1 GPNVSSLGYSES
13 EYFFGGDAASYKP
26 IGKLGVDG
34 KWKVKQSGTASY
46 MTRMV
51 VWRPSDPSKFDG
63 TVYVE
68 WINVSPGFDNP
79 PDWLSAHNQIVR
91 EGAIWV
97 GVSAQQAGV
106 IGGKQRVSVAG
117 APPPGGLKGADPVR
131 YAPLDHPGDAY
142 SYDIFTQAGIAVRGD
157 ANGVKPLEGYDTKA
171 VIGMG
176 ESQSAFRLTTYV
188 DAIHPIAK
196 VYDGYLIHSRGA
208 DSAGFAQQE
217 LGQRAKGIPRV
228 VHIRSDLGVPVLD
241 FQTEGDIVVLGFGP
255 ATQPDSK
262 RFRLW
267 EAAGTSHA
275 DTYFVLALS
284 DLGDGAAEANMLD
297 PANATG
303 GRLGCTTPNNAGG
316 QHAVVMAALAS
327 LEKWVRDGTE
337 PPHAPRIELN
347 RKGEVV

>member
-1 GPNVSSLGYSES
+1 
-13 EYFFGGDAASYKP
+13 
-26 IGKLGVDG
+26 
-34 KWKVKQSGTASY
+34 
-46 MTRMV
+46 
-51 VWRPSDPSKFDG
+51 
-63 TVYVE
+63 
-68 WINVSPGFDNP
+68 
-79 PDWLSAHNQIVR
+79 
-91 EGAIWV
+91 
-97 GVSAQQAGV
+97 
-106 IGGKQRVSVAG
+106 
-117 APPPGGLKGADPVR
+117 
-131 YAPLDHPGDAY
+131 
-142 SYDIFTQAGIAVRGD
+142 
-157 ANGVKPLEGYDTKA
+157 
-171 VIGMG
+171 
-176 ESQSAFRLTTYV
+176 
-188 DAIHPIAK
+188 
-196 VYDGYLIHSRGA
+196 
-208 DSAGFAQQE
+208 
-217 LGQRAKGIPRV
+217 
-228 VHIRSDLGVPVLD
+228 SDLGVPVLD

-347 RKGEVV
+347 RKGEVVRDEHGIAKGGIRTPLVDVPIATNDGKKGSGSSFCFLFGHMTPFDAATIAQMYP